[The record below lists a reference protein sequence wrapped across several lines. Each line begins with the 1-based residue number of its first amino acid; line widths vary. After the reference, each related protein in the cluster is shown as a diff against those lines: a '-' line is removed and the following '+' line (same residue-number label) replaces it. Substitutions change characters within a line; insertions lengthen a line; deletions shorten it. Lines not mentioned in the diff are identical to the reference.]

1 MFRLKELEILG
12 SKAELAALPEG
23 KLLINTINA
32 HSYNTARKDK
42 LFAEAL
48 TNGDVLIPDGVSIVK
63 ACKWIKAK
71 SQPKERIAGWDL
83 FSFEM
88 GKLERESEE
97 RRVKSEESSADNDN
111 QVEGKSKIDN
121 SSSASADNSCLG
133 KRLYEPSATPNPQ
146 HSTFINSS
154 SASADN
160 STFNP
165 QHSTFRS
172 LQRTVMFMGSSQM
185 VLDLIVKRAA
195 EVYPHLKVVTYSPP
209 YKPEFS
215 DDDNKAIIDAINA
228 TDPDLLWIGMTA
240 PKQEKWTYSHW
251 DELNIHC
258 HVGTIGAVFDF
269 FAGTVERAPMW
280 WQRHGLEWLYRLLK
294 EPKRMWRRYIIGN
307 ALFLWNMLKEKC

>member
-1 MFRLKELEILG
+1 MFCLKSLDILG
-12 SKAELAALPEG
+12 SKAELASLPEG
-23 KLLINTINA
+23 KLLINTVNA
-32 HSYNTARKDK
+32 HSYNTARKDS

-48 TNGDVLIPDGVSIVK
+48 MNGDVLIPDGVSIVK

-88 GKLERESEE
+88 EKLE
-97 RRVKSEESSADNDN
+97 KK
-111 QVEGKSKIDN
+111 G
-121 SSSASADNSCLG
+121 G
-133 KRLYEPSATPNPQ
+133 
-146 HSTFINSS
+146 
-154 SASADN
+154 
-160 STFNP
+160 
-165 QHSTFRS
+165 
-172 LQRTVMFMGSSQM
+172 TVMFMGSSQK

-195 EVYPHLKVVTYSPP
+195 EVYPYLKVVTYSPP

-215 DDDNKAIIDAINA
+215 DEDNKAIIDAINA
-228 TDPDLLWIGMTA
+228 ANPDLLWIGMTA

-251 DELNIHC
+251 KELDIHC

-307 ALFLWNMLKEKC
+307 ALFLWNITLKE

>member
-1 MFRLKELEILG
+1 MTLKKSNYSYNRKTINQDIMFRLKTLTILG
-12 SKAELAALPEG
+12 SKAELASLPDG

-32 HSYNTARKDK
+32 HSFNTAKKDK

-48 TNGDVLIPDGVSIVK
+48 TNGDALIPDGVSIVK

-83 FSFEM
+83 FDFEM
-88 GKLERESEE
+88 NKLE
-97 RRVKSEESSADNDN
+97 KK
-111 QVEGKSKIDN
+111 G
-121 SSSASADNSCLG
+121 G
-133 KRLYEPSATPNPQ
+133 
-146 HSTFINSS
+146 
-154 SASADN
+154 
-160 STFNP
+160 
-165 QHSTFRS
+165 
-172 LQRTVMFMGSSQM
+172 TVMFMGSSQK

-195 EVYPHLKVVTYSPP
+195 VDYPHLKVVTYSPP

-215 DDDNKAIIDAINA
+215 AEDNKAIVEAINA
-228 TDPDLLWIGMTA
+228 ANPDLLWIGMTA

-251 DELNIHC
+251 KDLDIHC

-280 WQRHGLEWLYRLLK
+280 WQEHGLEWLYRLLK

-307 ALFLWNMLKEKC
+307 ALFLWNMTKE

>member
-1 MFRLKELEILG
+1 MFRLKDLDILG
-12 SKAELAALPEG
+12 SKAELASLPQG

-48 TNGDVLIPDGVSIVK
+48 INGDVLIPDGVSIVK
-63 ACKWIKAK
+63 ACRWIKAK
-71 SQPKERIAGWDL
+71 SQTKERIAGWDL

-88 GKLERESEE
+88 ERLERESVKCDMLNVKLEE
-97 RRVKSEESSADNDN
+97 N
-111 QVEGKSKIDN
+111 N
-121 SSSASADNSCLG
+121 STLN
-133 KRLYEPSATPNPQ
+133 TQ
-146 HSTFINSS
+146 HST
-154 SASADN
+154 
-160 STFNP
+160 
-165 QHSTFRS
+165 
-172 LQRTVMFMGSSQM
+172 LKKTVMFMGSSQK

-215 DDDNKAIIDAINA
+215 DEDNKAVIDAINA
-228 TDPDLLWIGMTA
+228 ADPDLLWIGMTA

-251 DELNIHC
+251 EELDIHC

>member
-1 MFRLKELEILG
+1 MFRLKELDILG
-12 SKAELAALPEG
+12 SRAELAALPEG

-32 HSYNTARKDK
+32 HSYNTACKDE

-63 ACKWIKAK
+63 ACRWIKAK
-71 SQPKERIAGWDL
+71 SLPKERIAGWDL
-83 FSFEM
+83 FEFEM
-88 GKLERESEE
+88 NKLEECGMLNVECGVSGEE
-97 RRVKSEESSADNDN
+97 CGLLRSARRDACQSKNVECGANNSSL
-111 QVEGKSKIDN
+111 DN
-121 SSSASADNSCLG
+121 SQSASADHSKLKIQNS
-133 KRLYEPSATPNPQ
+133 K
-146 HSTFINSS
+146 
-154 SASADN
+154 
-160 STFNP
+160 
-165 QHSTFRS
+165 FRERP
-172 LQRTVMFMGSSQM
+172 LTVMFMGSSQK

-195 EVYPHLKVVTYSPP
+195 EAYPHLKIVTYSPP

-215 DDDNKAIIDAINA
+215 EEDNKAIVEAINA
-228 TDPDLLWIGMTA
+228 ADPDLLWIGMTA

-251 DELNIHC
+251 NELDIHC

>member
-1 MFRLKELEILG
+1 MFCLKSLDILG
-12 SKAELAALPEG
+12 SKAELASLPEG
-23 KLLINTINA
+23 KLLINTVNA
-32 HSYNTARKDK
+32 HSYNTARKGS

-48 TNGDVLIPDGVSIVK
+48 MNGDVLIPDGVSIVK

-88 GKLERESEE
+88 EKLE
-97 RRVKSEESSADNDN
+97 KK
-111 QVEGKSKIDN
+111 G
-121 SSSASADNSCLG
+121 G
-133 KRLYEPSATPNPQ
+133 
-146 HSTFINSS
+146 
-154 SASADN
+154 
-160 STFNP
+160 
-165 QHSTFRS
+165 
-172 LQRTVMFMGSSQM
+172 TVMFMGSSQK

-215 DDDNKAIIDAINA
+215 DEDNKAIIDAINA
-228 TDPDLLWIGMTA
+228 ANPDLLWIGMTA

-251 DELNIHC
+251 EELDIHC

-280 WQRHGLEWLYRLLK
+280 WQEHGLEWLYRLMK

>member
-1 MFRLKELEILG
+1 MFRLKNLNILG

-32 HSYNTARKDK
+32 HSYNTARKDE

-63 ACKWIKAK
+63 ACRWIKAK
-71 SQPKERIAGWDL
+71 SLPKERIAGWDL
-83 FSFEM
+83 FEFEM
-88 GKLERESEE
+88 NKLEECGMRNVECGVSGEE
-97 RRVKSEESSADNDN
+97 CGMNNSSL
-111 QVEGKSKIDN
+111 DN
-121 SSSASADNSCLG
+121 SQSASADNSCSG
-133 KRLYEPSATPNPQ
+133 KRLYEPSAKFKIQ
-146 HSTFINSS
+146 NSK
-154 SASADN
+154 
-160 STFNP
+160 
-165 QHSTFRS
+165 FRERP
-172 LQRTVMFMGSSQM
+172 LTVMFMGSSEK

-195 EVYPHLKVVTYSPP
+195 EVYPHLKIVTYSPP

-215 DDDNKAIIDAINA
+215 EEDNKAIVEAINA
-228 TDPDLLWIGMTA
+228 ADPDLLWIGMTA

-251 DELNIHC
+251 NELNIHC